1 MTGLILGLNND
12 SLVVKAVCT
21 SIFIAA
27 LTPMLFVFCAQ
38 LRFFVRLKIKT
49 GRKLTRKQDMMITWL
64 NVWQALMYLR
74 LALSYILLVYLYIRV
89 SQA

>member
-1 MTGLILGLNND
+1 M
-12 SLVVKAVCT
+12 
-21 SIFIAA
+21 
-27 LTPMLFVFCAQ
+27 MFVFCQ
-38 LRFFVRLKIKT
+38 HLRFFVRLKLKT
-49 GRKLTRKQDMMITWL
+49 KGKLSSKQEMMITWL